1 MFSANENLVLREHKR
16 RVVAY
21 VESTIPEHALE
32 MGTMVMAMQVSCRSP
47 GCVPL
52 ETAVAVVFPRGHAT
66 ELIPG
71 LEESGAR
78 GGTYKT
84 KILMPM
90 KDVTMEEVL
99 DALPP
104 EFEGGRRTMESLCL
118 RARDVMLGQIGQ
130 ITNDDDVD
138 GRRMIADYLA
148 ECLKDYVNLGCV
160 APEVGKPFPEP
171 VGDGAAAGADGG
183 AANGAANGAAKGAE
197 NMTEA
202 STRNVDADADAD
214 GGKAESDSAPSEPVS
229 RGISASGNFVIRR
242 RMDEDY
248 ASEERRGMPPRS
260 APIAA
265 AGAAGATVPS
275 AKRATTE
282 GETATD
288 WRRRQRMEAEVKF
301 ALSGSAGTLQ
311 KLAERE
317 HAPGIRKPGC
327 PCCDPDDPANIVDA
341 MMML

>member
-1 MFSANENLVLREHKR
+1 
-16 RVVAY
+16 
-21 VESTIPEHALE
+21 
-32 MGTMVMAMQVSCRSP
+32 
-47 GCVPL
+47 
-52 ETAVAVVFPRGHAT
+52 
-66 ELIPG
+66 
-71 LEESGAR
+71 
-78 GGTYKT
+78 
-84 KILMPM
+84 
-90 KDVTMEEVL
+90 
-99 DALPP
+99 
-104 EFEGGRRTMESLCL
+104 
-118 RARDVMLGQIGQ
+118 MLGQIGQ

-171 VGDGAAAGADGG
+171 VGDGAAAAADG
-183 AANGAANGAAKGAE
+183 GAANGAAKGAE

-202 STRNVDADADAD
+202 SMRNVDADAD
-214 GGKAESDSAPSEPVS
+214 GGKVESDSAPSEPVS

-242 RMDEDY
+242 RMDEDD

-275 AKRATTE
+275 AKRAITE